1 MSTMNFARPH
11 RRRMSAAAVAGTD
24 RARNF
29 LRAVRAWHE
38 ARAAARHVHALT
50 DHQLK
55 DIGMNRSRIEWAGRG
70 GPVPRRQRSHADD

>member
-1 MSTMNFARPH
+1 MSTLNYARSR
-11 RRRMSAAAVAGTD
+11 RRRMSVAAVASTD

-55 DIGMNRSRIEWAGRG
+55 DIGMNRGQVEWVDRDGAIPRSR
-70 GPVPRRQRSHADD
+70 RSHADD